1 MEIRKVS
8 AGVVIKDGQILM
20 MKRKCEPYKGKWCI
34 PGGFTDKSIN
44 ESVEDCCIREIKEET
59 GIDVEIIKKI
69 DIIKFYNERKGRD
82 EEIHIFLC
90 KSKNENIIVIEEDE
104 AEDAKWIIFDE
115 INNLDLIPG
124 LQRVIDVVRV

>member
-1 MEIRKVS
+1 
-8 AGVVIKDGQILM
+8 L
-20 MKRKCEPYKGKWCI
+20 
-34 PGGFTDKSIN
+34 
-44 ESVEDCCIREIKEET
+44 
-59 GIDVEIIKKI
+59 
-69 DIIKFYNERKGRD
+69 RKGRD

>member
-59 GIDVEIIKKI
+59 GIDVEIIKKM

-124 LQRVIDVVRV
+124 LQRVIDLVHV